1 MKLDIRRKV
10 LLLVL
15 SGSLL
20 TFLLV
25 NIFLYF
31 GLYRIRET
39 VETKNEELG
48 EEAAEY
54 TGQMVE
60 AEIKKRMGEITRLRA
75 KHVDLGLM
83 ATAADVIYIVDVMN
97 TLLKNGVQSS
107 AEPLPNAL
115 YVDVPAGLP
124 YIHYSPDFV
133 RQGVSPALQR
143 EIRMTSGFI
152 GSLLGMSKYSDY
164 YQAVYLGSKNGYTI
178 MAQKKEEEQMLSD
191 LCTETFR
198 HTYDPRKQNW
208 YILGKDASKP
218 VFTDVYTNPVTG
230 EANVSNA
237 SFLGR
242 VQDVAEQL
250 DAVEQFALSWG
261 ADAHCCN
268 SLRLAMEEICG
279 VMNERAGS
287 LKGDEPVLAQ
297 LTVIAQEDGT
307 FKLHL
312 RDNAKELN
320 PFRLSAEQ
328 ANLESKP
335 IEDIDVRALGLHAVK
350 THVRQYLYRNYHGF
364 NTITLTV

>member
-83 ATAADVIYIVDVMN
+83 ATAADVIYIADVMN

-115 YVDVPAGLP
+115 YVDVPTGLP
-124 YIHYSPDFV
+124 YIHYSPDLV

-143 EIRMTSGFI
+143 EIRMTSGVI

-218 VFTDVYTNPVTG
+218 VFTDV
-230 EANVSNA
+230 
-237 SFLGR
+237 
-242 VQDVAEQL
+242 
-250 DAVEQFALSWG
+250 FALSWG